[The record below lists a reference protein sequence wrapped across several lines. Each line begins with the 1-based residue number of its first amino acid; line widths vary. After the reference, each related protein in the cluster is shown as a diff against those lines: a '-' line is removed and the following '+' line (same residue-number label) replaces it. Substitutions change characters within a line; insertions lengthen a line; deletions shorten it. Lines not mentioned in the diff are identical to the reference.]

1 MEKVAALAHTL
12 RNEADPDPQP
22 VDRQLPATILY
33 LAFSLLILG
42 YPDQASQCCHRGLDL
57 AARSPDP
64 FAAAM
69 AMGNA
74 AAFYQLRRDVV
85 SARREAERL
94 IALARAR
101 GISYWISVGDFSR
114 GWALSEEG
122 QAEAGLAAM
131 RRAVAESRSTGYLI
145 DMPRNLELLAQACG
159 KAGQIDEGLALLS
172 EAQQEVERTGER
184 SHEAELHRTRAELL
198 LARDAGRE
206 TEAEQSLHRAL
217 AVARAQEARLWELR
231 AARSLARLR
240 REQGRR
246 AEARDLLAPVY
257 GWFTEGFGTPD
268 LIEAKEL
275 LAAL

>member
-1 MEKVAALAHTL
+1 M
-12 RNEADPDPQP
+12 
-22 VDRQLPATILY
+22 
-33 LAFSLLILG
+33 
-42 YPDQASQCCHRGLDL
+42 
-57 AARSPDP
+57 AR
-64 FAAAM
+64 
-69 AMGNA
+69 
-74 AAFYQLRRDVV
+74 
-85 SARREAERL
+85 
-94 IALARAR
+94 ARAR

-122 QAEAGLAAM
+122 QTEAGLAAM